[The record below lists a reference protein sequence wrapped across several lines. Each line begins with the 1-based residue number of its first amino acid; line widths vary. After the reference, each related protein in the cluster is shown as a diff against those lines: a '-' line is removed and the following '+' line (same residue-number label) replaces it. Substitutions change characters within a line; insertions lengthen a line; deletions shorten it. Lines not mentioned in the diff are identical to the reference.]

1 MLYVSTDSP
10 FCSQKFGASGVVIK
24 DTNDDAYSLELGCD
38 PVILD
43 RLRDLN
49 IMPQTIAGF
58 YHDWRSVHLY
68 PITSVE
74 LKVFDLLENPYF
86 FVSDKMHSEG
96 AGKIKSFGIYNMC
109 LSSGG
114 FMDEGKC
121 MSIAKLLMETCG
133 TEFDR
138 GAYQV
143 DTTRNYIAVC
153 VDDQKYQSVYL
164 RFDIKDYSKL
174 QMMYAKYS
182 ILKSGLSQVQVCD
195 ITVPD

>member
-1 MLYVSTDSP
+1 
-10 FCSQKFGASGVVIK
+10 
-24 DTNDDAYSLELGCD
+24 
-38 PVILD
+38 
-43 RLRDLN
+43 
-49 IMPQTIAGF
+49 
-58 YHDWRSVHLY
+58 
-68 PITSVE
+68 
-74 LKVFDLLENPYF
+74 
-86 FVSDKMHSEG
+86 
-96 AGKIKSFGIYNMC
+96 
-109 LSSGG
+109 
-114 FMDEGKC
+114 MDEGKC
-121 MSIAKLLMETCG
+121 MSIAKLLLETCG